1 MSLFKKVAATAAAM
15 MLAMGAFSPVAGA
28 QEAVE
33 TVSPAPEVADTTT
46 TLPPGTVKVV
56 PETTSPSQSQ
66 AKEPSVAPKP
76 EPAAPA
82 ADPAKPVAGPAA
94 EGARECTPAV
104 SVEGNQVLRS
114 WSKVNIAF
122 TGCGMEA
129 GEVATATFPE
139 NSALNFQEG
148 VYDIFL
154 KDSNRKVGIIE
165 ATAGRATFRFTES
178 VSHWQANVYT
188 SVKQVETGDLSI
200 TTDFNGSTKTHQVGQ
215 RVLDC
220 GPDCQPPREV
230 GAHEKWAS
238 FENSRGQIAYQLWLV
253 SNESSVTFSDKIT
266 DGNSE
271 FLCDSLKPAA
281 FENKGRR
288 SNKSQIGAKLDVK
301 ADVQCGPREW
311 TVTFSNVPANTW
323 LQVDGWAKP
332 LNKGLVDEARGLH
345 YYGDQGTI
353 AGKPWNAKA
362 FVFGGG
368 GTAWQ
373 ALPPAPKTTPP
384 APSSTPAKPSSSAPK
399 PAPSSSKTTTPSSST
414 PKPPATTEPTPGS
427 SSGGGKG
434 NTGSVDGSTG
444 SNYFGSSAGSS
455 QRLITAAL
463 SSGNSWLINCFP
475 FLFGW
480 GSATGS
486 AAGSAAGSSKVTPA
500 PAKPAAPVQQAPVV
514 GAVEQPAITP
524 VAHQAPQPQA
534 AGRTALA
541 NTGPSGVHPAL
552 ALAGLTILGGA
563 ALLVQRKRSYL
574 SVHRPELH
582 GSGPSFYW
590 HHSSASTRRYARYDT
605 SPIGRGAQISTLPLQ
620 VLTVLGTMGLH
631 S

>member
-1 MSLFKKVAATAAAM
+1 MSVTKKVAATAAAM
-15 MLAMGAFSPVAGA
+15 MLAMGVFTPVAGA
-28 QEAVE
+28 QEAPVE
-33 TVSPAPEVADTTT
+33 TISPAPAVADETT

-56 PETTSPSQSQ
+56 PETTSPSQTQ
-66 AKEPSVAPKP
+66 AAEPSAAPKP

-82 ADPAKPVAGPAA
+82 VDPNQPVAGPAA
-94 EGARECTPAV
+94 EGAKECTPAV
-104 SVEGNQVLRS
+104 SVQEGQTLRS
-114 WSKVNIAF
+114 WSKVNITFA
-122 TGCGMEA
+122 GCGMEA

-139 NSALNFQEG
+139 NSALAFQEG

-165 ATAGRATFRFTES
+165 AQPGRAVFRFTEN
-178 VSHWQANVYT
+178 VSHWTANIYT
-188 SVKQVETGDLSI
+188 GVKQVEVGSLDI
-200 TTDFNGSTKTHQVGQ
+200 TTDFNGVQKTHAVGQ

-220 GPDCQPPREV
+220 GEDCQPPREV

-271 FLCDSLKPAA
+271 FICNSLRPAA

-288 SNKSQIGAKLDVK
+288 SNKSQIGAKLDSVK
-301 ADVQCGPREW
+301 AEVQCGPSEW
-311 TVTFSNVPANTW
+311 SVTFSNVPANTW

-332 LNKGLVDEARGLH
+332 LNKGLVDEARNLH
-345 YYGDQGTI
+345 YYGDTGTI
-353 AGKPWNAKA
+353 AGKAWNAKA
-362 FVFGGG
+362 YVFGGG

-373 ALPPAPKTTPP
+373 ALPPAPKTTPSTPAP
-384 APSSTPAKPSSSAPK
+384 APSSTPATTPAKPSSSTSK
-399 PAPSSSKTTTPSSST
+399 PVPSSSSKTTTPATST

-434 NTGSVDGSTG
+434 GSTDGSSNSS
-444 SNYFGSSAGSS
+444 SNYFGSAAGSS
-455 QRLITAAL
+455 SRLITAAL
-463 SSGNSWLINCFP
+463 SSGNSWLLSCFP

-486 AAGSAAGSSKVTPA
+486 AAGSSTLKPA

-524 VAHQAPQPQA
+524 VAHQAPAPQPQA
-534 AGRTALA
+534 ASRTALA
-541 NTGPSGVHPAL
+541 NTGVSGVQTAL
-552 ALAGLTILGGA
+552 ALAGLALLGGA
-563 ALLVQRKRSYL
+563 ALIVRAKRS
-574 SVHRPELH
+574 
-582 GSGPSFYW
+582 
-590 HHSSASTRRYARYDT
+590 
-605 SPIGRGAQISTLPLQ
+605 
-620 VLTVLGTMGLH
+620 
-631 S
+631 

>member
-1 MSLFKKVAATAAAM
+1 MSVIKKVAATAAAM
-15 MLAMGAFSPVAGA
+15 MLAAGAFAPVAGA

-56 PETTSPSQSQ
+56 PETTSPSK
-66 AKEPSVAPKP
+66 AAEPSAAPKP

-82 ADPAKPVAGPAA
+82 PVADPAKPVAGPAA

-104 SVEGNQVLRS
+104 SVEGGQVLRS
-114 WSKVNIAF
+114 WSKVNITFA
-122 TGCGMEA
+122 GCGMEA

-200 TTDFNGSTKTHQVGQ
+200 TTDFNGVSKVHRVGN
-215 RVLDC
+215 RVEDC
-220 GPDCQPPREV
+220 GADCQPPREA

-253 SNESSVTFSDKIT
+253 SNESTVVFNDKIT

-271 FLCDSLKPAA
+271 FICNSLRPAA
-281 FENKGRR
+281 FENKGRK
-288 SNKSQIGAKLDVK
+288 SNKAQIGQKIDSVK
-301 ADVQCGPREW
+301 AEVNCSPTEW
-311 TVTFSNVPANTW
+311 TVTFTGVPANTW

-345 YYGDQGTI
+345 YYGDTGTI

-373 ALPPAPKTTPP
+373 ALPPAPKTTPS
-384 APSSTPAKPSSSAPK
+384 APSSTPATTPAKPSSSAPK
-399 PAPSSSKTTTPSSST
+399 PAPSSSSKTTTPSSST

-434 NTGSVDGSTG
+434 ADGSTG
-444 SNYFGSSAGSS
+444 GSSASNYFGSSAGSS
-455 QRLITAAL
+455 SRLITAAL
-463 SSGNSWLINCFP
+463 SSGNSWLLSCFP

-480 GSATGS
+480 GSAG

-500 PAKPAAPVQQAPVV
+500 PAKPAAPVQQAPV
-514 GAVEQPAITP
+514 AAPAITP
-524 VAHQAPQPQA
+524 VAHQAPAPQPQA
-534 AGRTALA
+534 ASRTALA
-541 NTGPSGVHPAL
+541 NTGVSGVQTAL
-552 ALAGLTILGGA
+552 ALAGLALLGGA
-563 ALLVQRKRSYL
+563 ALLVQRKRS
-574 SVHRPELH
+574 
-582 GSGPSFYW
+582 
-590 HHSSASTRRYARYDT
+590 
-605 SPIGRGAQISTLPLQ
+605 
-620 VLTVLGTMGLH
+620 
-631 S
+631 

>member
-1 MSLFKKVAATAAAM
+1 MSLFKKVAATAAALVLTVGA
-15 MLAMGAFSPVAGA
+15 LAPAAGA

-33 TVSPAPEVADTTT
+33 TISPAPAAADETT
-46 TLPPGTVKVV
+46 TLPPGTVKVA
-56 PETTSPSQSQ
+56 PETTSPSKSQ
-66 AKEPSVAPKP
+66 AAEPAAAPKP
-76 EPAAPA
+76 EPAPAPA
-82 ADPAKPVAGPAA
+82 VDPGKPVAGPAA

-104 SVEGNQVLRS
+104 SVQEGQTLRS

-139 NSALNFQEG
+139 NSALAFQEG
-148 VYDIFL
+148 TYSIFL
-154 KDSNRKVGIIE
+154 KGSDRQVGTIE
-165 ATAGRATFRFTES
+165 AQPGRAVFRFTES
-178 VSHWQANVYT
+178 VSHWTANIYT
-188 SVKQVETGDLSI
+188 SVKQVEVGSLDI
-200 TTDFNGSTKTHQVGQ
+200 TTDFNGVSKTHAVGQ

-220 GPDCQPPREV
+220 GADCQPPREV

-238 FENSRGQIAYQLWLV
+238 FENARGQIAYQLWLV
-253 SNESSVTFSDKIT
+253 SNESQVTFSDKVT

-271 FLCDSLKPAA
+271 FICDSLKPAA

-301 ADVQCGPREW
+301 ADVQCSATEW
-311 TVTFSNVPANTW
+311 TVTFTNVPANTW
-323 LQVDGWAKP
+323 LQVDGWARP

-345 YYGDQGTI
+345 YYGDTGTI

-384 APSSTPAKPSSSAPK
+384 STPSAPATTPAKPSSSTPK

-434 NTGSVDGSTG
+434 ADGSSGSSG
-444 SNYFGSSAGSS
+444 SNYFGSAAGSS
-455 QRLITAAL
+455 SRLITAAL
-463 SSGNSWLINCFP
+463 SSGNSWLLSCFP

-480 GSATGS
+480 GSAG

-500 PAKPAAPVQQAPVV
+500 PARPAAPVQQAPVV

-524 VAHQAPQPQA
+524 VAHQAPAPQPQA

-541 NTGPSGVHPAL
+541 NTGVSGVQTAL
-552 ALAGLTILGGA
+552 ALAGLAILGGA
-563 ALLVQRKRSYL
+563 ALLVQRKRS
-574 SVHRPELH
+574 
-582 GSGPSFYW
+582 
-590 HHSSASTRRYARYDT
+590 
-605 SPIGRGAQISTLPLQ
+605 
-620 VLTVLGTMGLH
+620 
-631 S
+631 